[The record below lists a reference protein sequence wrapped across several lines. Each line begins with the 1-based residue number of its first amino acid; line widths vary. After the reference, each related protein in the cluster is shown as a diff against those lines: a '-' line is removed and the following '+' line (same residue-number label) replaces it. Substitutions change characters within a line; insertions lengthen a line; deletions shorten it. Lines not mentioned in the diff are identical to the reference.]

1 MKYSRI
7 ALIFM
12 VLGLFTGILVCSS
25 VVMAEETV
33 TEEYN
38 KDIGEWVEGEGW
50 VNETSEE
57 DSSSSSFSET
67 IESLITSLFSWIPK
81 TLEMFV
87 NILLTPF
94 RAIGQVWENWAG
106 TLSGWAGPI
115 IAAFVVIVIL
125 LMVRIYTGFDDALDT
140 FQDWISPGDE

>member
-12 VLGLFTGILVCSS
+12 VLGLLAFSYMGSQSIVEASI
-25 VVMAEETV
+25 TV
-33 TEEYN
+33 DNPT
-38 KDIGEWVEGEGW
+38 
-50 VNETSEE
+50 VNAT
-57 DSSSSSFSET
+57 DDNNTFSET

-94 RAIGQVWENWAG
+94 RAIGQVWENWAE
-106 TLSGWAGPI
+106 TISGWAGPI
-115 IAAFVVIVIL
+115 IAAFVIIVIL

-140 FQDWISPGDE
+140 FQDWISPGNE